1 MENTKKEKIV
11 SGQFGELE
19 VADNHIFTFP
29 EGLLGFE
36 DEKRFIV
43 VAEESIA
50 PFKWLISMDNPNIGF
65 PIVSPWFVKVDFDVE
80 ETINLEEKVPMVV
93 VNTNKETKKST
104 ANLKAP
110 IFLCFKDR
118 TGYQKVI
125 ENSPYSTEEEV
136 TGI

>member
-11 SGQFGELE
+11 SDQFGELE
-19 VADNHIFTFP
+19 VADNLIFNFP

-36 DEKRFIV
+36 EEKRFIV
-43 VAEESIA
+43 IGEESIA

-65 PIVSPWFVKVDFDVE
+65 PIVSPWFVRMDFDVE
-80 ETINLEEKVPMVV
+80 ETINLDEKIPMVV
-93 VNTNKETKKST
+93 VTTNKETKKST

-110 IFLCFKDR
+110 IFLCLNDK

-125 ENSPYSTEEEV
+125 ENSPFSTEEEV